1 MSEAMT
7 PRHGLEPFLSALP
20 GRPGGDDC
28 ISIDVRADLGHI
40 NLRGSPSNPEFLSAV
55 DGVLQQALP
64 LAANTMTMG
73 DHRVFWLGPDEWQI
87 VTAEDAAGALVIQL
101 RKSLQGIQSS
111 VSDLS
116 GGQVALHLGG
126 ARARDV
132 LAKACTLDLAAA
144 EFSVGACA
152 QSGLAKATVLIGLID
167 DARPV
172 FEIVL
177 RRSFADYLVRWL
189 QHAALEFGSTFI
201 ATR

>member
-20 GRPGGDDC
+20 GRPGREDC
-28 ISIDVRADLGHI
+28 IRVDVRADLGHI

-55 DGVLQQALP
+55 GGVLKQALP

-73 DHRVFWLGPDEWQI
+73 DHRVFWLGPNEWQI
-87 VTAEDAAGALVIQL
+87 VTEEDGAVALVIQL
-101 RKSLQGIQSS
+101 RTALQGIQAS

-116 GGQVALHLGG
+116 GGQVALHLSGS
-126 ARARDV
+126 RVRDV
-132 LAKACTLDLAAA
+132 LAKACTLDLAPA
-144 EFSVGACA
+144 EFRVGACA

-167 DARPV
+167 DARPT
-172 FEIVL
+172 FEIVV

-189 QHAALEFGSTFI
+189 QHAAKEFGSTFI

>member
-20 GRPGGDDC
+20 GRPGGDEC
-28 ISIDVRADLGHI
+28 IRVDVRADLAYI

-55 DGVLQQALP
+55 GGVLQQALP
-64 LAANTMTMG
+64 LVANTITMG
-73 DHRVFWLGPDEWQI
+73 DHRVFWLGPNEWQI
-87 VTAEDAAGALVIQL
+87 VTAGGGAGALVTRL
-101 RKSLQGIQSS
+101 RTVLDGIQAS

-116 GGQVALHLGG
+116 GGQVALHLSG
-126 ARARDV
+126 ARVRDV
-132 LAKACTLDLAAA
+132 LAKSCTLDLVPA
-144 EFSVGACA
+144 EFRVGACA
-152 QSGLAKATVLIGLID
+152 QSSLAKATALIGLID